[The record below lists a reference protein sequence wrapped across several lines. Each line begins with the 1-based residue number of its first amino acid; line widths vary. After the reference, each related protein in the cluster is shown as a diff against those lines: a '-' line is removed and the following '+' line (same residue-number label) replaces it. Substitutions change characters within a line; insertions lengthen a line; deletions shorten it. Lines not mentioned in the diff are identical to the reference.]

1 MERVI
6 AAIYTG
12 QGLAERL
19 QPLFKEEL
27 GDCRIVSILDDSL
40 IGEVIR
46 SGGVTPGVTRRLV
59 QYYRHAE
66 DLGADLI
73 FNTCSSVGETADWAR
88 PMFRTPIVKIDDAM
102 AREAAGQYNRIGVVA
117 TLPTTLA
124 PTRQLLIREA
134 ERQQRT
140 DVQVVDA
147 LAQGAYQALTS
158 GRPEEHDRLILE
170 AALSAAGTVD
180 VLVLAQG
187 SMARME
193 DRLRAETGLPV
204 LSSPR
209 FGVRA
214 LKEELAKLRAAG
226 CQETTE
232 KIG

>member
-1 MERVI
+1 MEAVV

-66 DLGADLI
+66 DMGADLI

-102 AREAAGQYNRIGVVA
+102 AREAAGQYGRIGVVA

-124 PTRQLLIREA
+124 PTRQLLLREA
-134 ERQQRT
+134 ERQQRMG
-140 DVQVVDA
+140 VEVVDA
-147 LAQGAYQALTS
+147 LAQGAYQALTA

-170 AALSAAGTVD
+170 AAKSAAGQVD
-180 VLVLAQG
+180 ALVLAQG
-187 SMARME
+187 SMVRME
-193 DRLRAETGLPV
+193 ERLKAETGLPV

-209 FGVRA
+209 SGVRA
-214 LKEELAKLRAAG
+214 LREELEKLRAAG
-226 CQETTE
+226 SRRAAEA
-232 KIG
+232 